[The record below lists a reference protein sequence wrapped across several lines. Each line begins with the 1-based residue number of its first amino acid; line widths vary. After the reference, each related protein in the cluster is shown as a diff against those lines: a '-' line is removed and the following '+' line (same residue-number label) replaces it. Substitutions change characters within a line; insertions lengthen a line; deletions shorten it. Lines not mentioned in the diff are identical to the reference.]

1 MKMGIGA
8 WKFKL
13 FQQSNHI
20 RKKKEAD
27 SLKNLENQKHRRL
40 NYLLKCELIS
50 TLPRKNRQ
58 QTKKDCKSLREEQM
72 NSNIETI
79 KVNTATC
86 FCQVFFLF
94 FSYTHFAAFV
104 FVDTSLK
111 SGNKQITGSTEL
123 FVWFQIWFRKNIC
136 LQKNKN
142 IFSVFLDWFHF
153 EFGIKFWKSCSNQCE
168 ISIFFFWIPSDEIF

>member
-1 MKMGIGA
+1 MIKRMSVSNSLVNIRDENGDWCMKI
-8 WKFKL
+8 
-13 FQQSNHI
+13 QVVSTEQPHT
-20 RKKKEAD
+20 KKKEAGF
-27 SLKNLENQKHRRL
+27 LKNLENQKHRRL

-58 QTKKDCKSLREEQM
+58 QTKKDCKSLREEPM

-123 FVWFQIWFRKNIC
+123 FV
-136 LQKNKN
+136 
-142 IFSVFLDWFHF
+142 
-153 EFGIKFWKSCSNQCE
+153 
-168 ISIFFFWIPSDEIF
+168 